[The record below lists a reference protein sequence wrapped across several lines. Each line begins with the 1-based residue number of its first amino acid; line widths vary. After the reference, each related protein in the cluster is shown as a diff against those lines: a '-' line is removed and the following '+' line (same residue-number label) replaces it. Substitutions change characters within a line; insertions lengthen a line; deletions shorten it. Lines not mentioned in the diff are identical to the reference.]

1 MLDYFKNYFQ
11 KSPKLGPYKHSKSI
25 PKENGH
31 CQYHK
36 TLLLHSVFLV
46 WFFRALTH
54 LFSSFLQILCWVFHI
69 GVKLFFFCKFQI
81 TIIGTGI
88 YFRKK
93 EISYNI
99 HISLLL
105 IIPFSFW
112 ITQSTEKETDCVWF
126 KMFNKYPILALK
138 HILRGPSAQNNL
150 KSFVQIAFL
159 F

>member
-46 WFFRALTH
+46 WFFRVLTN

-99 HISLLL
+99 HISLLSLL
-105 IIPFSFW
+105 IIPFWSLLKK
-112 ITQSTEKETDCVWF
+112 KECVWF
-126 KMFNKYPILALK
+126 KMFNKYPILVLK
-138 HILRGPSAQNNL
+138 HILRGPSAQNSP

-159 F
+159 I